1 MEEKDI
7 REEICSSTF
16 RYAKASNKYMK
27 DYNKSKE
34 SLYIH
39 CDVNN

>member
-1 MEEKDI
+1 MEEKGI
-7 REEICSSTF
+7 RGEICPSTF
-16 RYAKASNKYMK
+16 RYAKASNKYMR

-34 SLYIH
+34 LLYIP